1 MTLLCN
7 MDPARAAAFAEA
19 FGRVLPDDI
28 PLSFDAASVDP
39 DDVRYLLSWLM
50 PEDIDRYT
58 NLEIMFSTGAG
69 IDQFPFDRLPSN
81 VKLVRMV
88 EDGIIRMMQEYV
100 ALSVLMLHRNFI
112 HYKEH
117 QNKALWQPIPQPQ
130 TAERRVGVLGLGV
143 LGQAVLDRLAPFG
156 FELSGWS
163 RSAKSIP
170 GITCLSGNDGFAQL
184 IATSDILICLLPL
197 TEETAGLIDARIF
210 SQMPKGASLVQVGRG
225 AQLDHQSLLD
235 ALDQDRLSA
244 AVIDVTEPEPL
255 PADHPFW
262 SHPRIMLTPH
272 IASVTQPSTAAMAV
286 SDNIRRHLQGQD
298 LIGLVDRNR
307 NY

>member
-7 MDPARAAAFAEA
+7 MDQSRAAAFAEVFERA
-19 FGRVLPDDI
+19 LPEGV
-28 PLSFDAASVDP
+28 PFSFDAASVDP

-50 PEDIDRYT
+50 PEDIERYT

-69 IDQFPFDRLPSN
+69 VDQFTSDRLPAN
-81 VKLVRMV
+81 VKIVRMV
-88 EDGIIRMMQEYV
+88 EDGIVRMMQEYV

-112 HYKEH
+112 GYKEH
-117 QNKALWQPIPQPQ
+117 QNKALWQAIDQPQ
-130 TAERRVGVLGLGV
+130 TAQRRIGVLGLGV

-156 FELSGWS
+156 FPLSGWS

-170 GITCLSGNDGFAQL
+170 GVTCLSGDDGFEQL

-197 TEETAGLIDARIF
+197 TDETTGMLDAPLF
-210 SQMPKGASLVQVGRG
+210 SRLPKGASLVHVGRG
-225 AQLDHQSLLD
+225 RQLDHQALLD
-235 ALDQDRLSA
+235 ALDQGHLASA
-244 AVIDVTEPEPL
+244 VLDVTEPEPL
-255 PADHPFW
+255 PTDHPFW

-272 IASVTQPSTAAMAV
+272 IASVTQPSTAAIAV
-286 SDNIRRHLQGQD
+286 SDNIRRHLQGED

>member
-7 MDPARAAAFAEA
+7 MDQARAAAFAEVFERA
-19 FGRVLPDDI
+19 LPEGV

-39 DDVRYLLSWLM
+39 GEVRYLLSWLM
-50 PEDIDRYT
+50 PEDIERYT

-69 IDQFPFDRLPSN
+69 IDQFTSDRLPAN
-81 VKLVRMV
+81 VKIVRMV

-100 ALSVLMLHRNFI
+100 ALSVLLLHRNFI
-112 HYKEH
+112 GYKEH
-117 QNKALWQPIPQPQ
+117 QNKALWQAIDQPQ
-130 TAERRVGVLGLGV
+130 TAQRRIGVLGLGV

-156 FELSGWS
+156 FQLSGWS
-163 RSAKSIP
+163 RSAKSIA
-170 GITCLSGNDGFAQL
+170 GVTCLSGDDGFAQL
-184 IATSDILICLLPL
+184 IAGSDILICLLPL
-197 TEETAGLIDARIF
+197 TEETTGMLDARLF
-210 SQMPKGASLVQVGRG
+210 SQLPQGASLVHVGRG
-225 AQLDHQSLLD
+225 LQLDHQALLD
-235 ALDQDRLSA
+235 ALDQGHLASA
-244 AVIDVTEPEPL
+244 VLDVTEPEPL

-272 IASVTQPSTAAMAV
+272 IASVTQPTTAAIAV

-298 LIGLVDRNR
+298 LVGLVDRNR